1 MIIINNA
8 VAKDAVLVDNR
19 LAVRAENV
27 SAVGNVSV
35 NGVVRKIL
43 RVAPSSYVRGVVI
56 ITLEDLNNGR

>member
-19 LAVRAENV
+19 LAVRAD
-27 SAVGNVSV
+27 SMSLTASGNVSV
-35 NGVVRKIL
+35 DGQIRKIL

-56 ITLEDLNNGR
+56 ITLAPVGA